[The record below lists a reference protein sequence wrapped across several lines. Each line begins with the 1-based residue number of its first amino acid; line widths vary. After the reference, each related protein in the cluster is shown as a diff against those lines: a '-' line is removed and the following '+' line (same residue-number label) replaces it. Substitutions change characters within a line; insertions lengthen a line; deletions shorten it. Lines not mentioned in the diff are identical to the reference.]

1 MVHLQ
6 VLRAKRRRGGALSQI
21 LVEYTQS
28 GDKKSTFQV
37 KRRAFLTKIVSPPN
51 SFFRDN

>member
-1 MVHLQ
+1 VVHLQ

-37 KRRAFLTKIVSPPN
+37 KRRAFLTKSVTPPN